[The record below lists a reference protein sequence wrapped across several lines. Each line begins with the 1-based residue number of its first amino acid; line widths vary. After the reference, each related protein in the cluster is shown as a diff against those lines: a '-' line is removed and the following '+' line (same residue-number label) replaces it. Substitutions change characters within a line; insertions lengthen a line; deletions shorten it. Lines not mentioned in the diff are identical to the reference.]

1 MRRTTK
7 KSLVSPT
14 FPTRNNT
21 RRNLSLLKKP
31 SSITRRAITAKR
43 TVIKVDMV
51 TGNIMEA
58 NKKVKVVIIKEAT
71 KIKDATKAAKDATEA
86 TMMATVKTVN
96 TSPIVPTNNLEKAK
110 NVRITT
116 EKEDKAKAVE
126 EVETGKIE
134 DSVTN
139 RETFMTCVKST
150 TKLR

>member
-21 RRNLSLLKKP
+21 RRSLSLLKKP
-31 SSITRRAITAKR
+31 SSIPRRAITAKR
-43 TVIKVDMV
+43 TVVKVDMV

-58 NKKVKVVIIKEAT
+58 NKRVKVVIIKEAT
-71 KIKDATKAAKDATEA
+71 KIKDATKVAKDATEA

-96 TSPIVPTNNLEKAK
+96 TSPIAPTNNLEKAK

-116 EKEDKAKAVE
+116 EKEDKAVE
-126 EVETGKIE
+126 EVETDKIE

-139 RETFMTCVKST
+139 RETFMTCAKST